1 MYISVYAFILPS
13 CFATCVLCHII
24 YESYIIGRR
33 LLVMMANCLR
43 RCLDQFMKCSVG
55 LSVPWWARK
64 LQCQESLR
72 GLVSLQVS
80 LLVSPAVLV
89 TQVYQRF
96 LVVTNPTLDSFIPW
110 TRA

>member
-1 MYISVYAFILPS
+1 
-13 CFATCVLCHII
+13 
-24 YESYIIGRR
+24 
-33 LLVMMANCLR
+33 MMANCLR

-55 LSVPWWARK
+55 LSVPWWAKK

-96 LVVTNPTLDSFIPW
+96 LVVTNPTLDSFILW
-110 TRA
+110 TKA